1 MKKSDVLLNKLID
14 LDIDLEDFEK
24 LMIKIENNEIL
35 PRNNIEMIIYLVLIH
50 AYYHADTLKENFGE
64 GYRYESYNPDLVAGH
79 ENSIDAINF
88 ATVHTKLELKYSDDY
103 VREVLEE
110 YDAIEKLENKA
121 LDIANRYIEN
131 YIEFENEPGKYEVV
145 FFNIYNPTNVC
156 SINFGSGLSK
166 KSAINLAKRLDRE
179 AWDDWYN
186 KGNPHNYV
194 YQIVDKEGDVVYET
208 SMC

>member
-1 MKKSDVLLNKLID
+1 MKKNVLLNKLIS

-24 LMIKIENNEIL
+24 LIVKIENNEIL
-35 PRNNIEMIIYLVLIH
+35 PRNNIETIIYLALIH

-64 GYRYESYNPDLVAGH
+64 GYRYESYSPDLVAGH
-79 ENSIDAINF
+79 ENVIDAINF

-110 YDAIEKLENKA
+110 YDVIEELENKA

-131 YIEFENEPGKYEVV
+131 YIEFENEPGEYEVV
-145 FFNIYNPTNVC
+145 FFNNYNPTDVR

-186 KGNPHNYV
+186 NSNPHNYV
-194 YQIVDKEGDVVYET
+194 YQIVDKEGDSVYET
-208 SMC
+208 GMC